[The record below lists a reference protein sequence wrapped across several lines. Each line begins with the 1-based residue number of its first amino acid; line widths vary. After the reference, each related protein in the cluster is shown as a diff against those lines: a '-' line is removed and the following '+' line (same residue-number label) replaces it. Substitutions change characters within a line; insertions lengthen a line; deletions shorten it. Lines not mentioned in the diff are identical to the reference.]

1 MILRILK
8 KDSEETLIRECQKGS
23 PAAQRD
29 LYNKYSRKMLG
40 ICRRY
45 VNRQAEA
52 EDIMIEGFMRVFDK
66 ISQFKFEGSFEGWVR
81 RIMVNEA
88 LGYIRKN
95 KSLFL
100 SVDVDDVHNEPATFH
115 MDGDDLAAQD
125 LLRLVQDLPQGY
137 RTVFNLFA
145 IEGYA
150 HEEIANMLGISES
163 TSKSQLSRARALLQ
177 KQLEALQKKTTE
189 RKSYEQRAASC

>member
-1 MILRILK
+1 
-8 KDSEETLIRECQKGS
+8 
-23 PAAQRD
+23 
-29 LYNKYSRKMLG
+29 MLG
-40 ICRRY
+40 ICQRY
-45 VNRQAEA
+45 VNRQADA

-66 ISQFKFEGSFEGWVR
+66 IGQFKSEGSFEGWVR

-100 SVDVDDVHNEPATFH
+100 SVDAEDVHNEPAAFH
-115 MDGDDLAAQD
+115 VDGDELATQD
-125 LLRLVQDLPQGY
+125 LLQLVQELPQGY

-145 IEGYA
+145 IEGYS
-150 HEEIANMLGISES
+150 HEEIAGMLGISEN

-177 KQLEALQKKTTE
+177 KRLAALQKKTTE
-189 RKSYEQRAASC
+189 QKSYEQRAASC

>member
-1 MILRILK
+1 MILRILR
-8 KDSEETLIRECQKGS
+8 KDSEETLIRGCQQGN

-40 ICRRY
+40 VCQRY

-66 ISQFKFEGSFEGWVR
+66 IGQFKSEGSFEGWVR

-100 SVDVDDVHNEPATFH
+100 SVDVEDVHNEPATFH
-115 MDGDDLAAQD
+115 VDGDELAAQD
-125 LLRLVQDLPQGY
+125 LLQLVQELPQGY

-145 IEGYA
+145 IEGYS
-150 HEEIANMLGISES
+150 HEEIAGMLGISEN

-177 KQLEALQKKTTE
+177 KKLAALQKKTTE
-189 RKSYEQRAASC
+189 QKSYEQRAASC